1 MKKYCVAI
9 RLLAHTQP
17 KLYRLR
23 EKKAHL
29 MEVQINGG
37 SISEKVNM
45 AFIRLYCVKLLKW
58 WLSSLFWILVR
69 ISLDRN
75 HYAWSRIKLNSRFQN
90 LCPIAHQ
97 NLLRLTSDGL
107 CLRSQSQSKTSSQWT
122 RTLMLLELP
131 EVMDSRVSSAA
142 IIIVVLRTFFNSW
155 NDDWAPSSDW

>member
-58 WLSSLFWILVR
+58 WLSSLFWMLVR

-75 HYAWSRIKLNSRFQN
+75 HYAWSRIKLNTRFQN
-90 LCPIAHQ
+90 LCPIAHKLAQ
-97 NLLRLTSDGL
+97 VDFGRSLFEKPITVKDIFAMNENIDVIGVTRGHGFKGKFSSSLLLYW
-107 CLRSQSQSKTSSQWT
+107 WT
-122 RTLMLLELP
+122 
-131 EVMDSRVSSAA
+131 
-142 IIIVVLRTFFNSW
+142 FYNSW